1 MKPFSRADRVSG
13 QIKKI
18 LSDVLQKKIKDP
30 RLKTVTITAVKLS
43 RDLRFARIY
52 FTTSLGSKDREAVDE
67 GFKSALGYVKRTL
80 AEELGLRYM
89 PDLKFFYDQA
99 FEHGARID
107 SLLKSIKIEN
117 GSNHSSI
124 EK

>member
-89 PDLKFFYDQA
+89 PDLKFFYDQV
-99 FEHGARID
+99 FEHGVRID
-107 SLLKSIKIEN
+107 NLLKSIKIEN
-117 GSNHSSI
+117 GSNHTSF